1 MLLIRL
7 LLFLLILT
15 WKVGDVADPTAP
27 SQAERATHP
36 LSSASPGEASSRGFN
51 SRLQPHMFPG
61 YNHMSQPHVSR
72 LRPHVSR
79 LQPHV
84 SRLQPHVSQE
94 LAAAFL
100 ALVDLRRLRITD
112 AEGDGGEAEEAEAA
126 AAAAALLSAIDSR
139 GDLALTQLDEHVW
152 SERHLELLLLA
163 LTHNARV
170 RALTLRRFVIGGA
183 AAAAL
188 AVLLRHNAA
197 LRALSLEGCGR
208 LAAYPDR

>member
-51 SRLQPHMFPG
+51 SRLQPHMFPA
-61 YNHMSQPHVSR
+61 YNPMSQPHVSR
-72 LRPHVSR
+72 LR
-79 LQPHV
+79 PHV